1 MKDSDG
7 KFRLV
12 RKGTTYEK
20 LFVEEGGNIA

>member
-12 RKGTTYEK
+12 RKGTTYDH
-20 LFVEEGGNIA
+20 LFREEGGELE